1 MKKRILILTLA
12 ISVVLSALCVP
23 TAAAAGKTAMPKEYA
38 PVIEMYYS
46 IIYGNWY
53 VPLTAEDLMNMGACP
68 LLIEF
73 DEDEK
78 ESFGCCLEDING
90 DGTPELF
97 LGIDNTRL
105 LPIRQAHR
113 EAEPKE
119 KESYRDAWQNAKNA
133 LLQCG
138 KLLEEDDFA
147 GVLTGVIRAGIKD
160 MNPAV
165 VVIDVEQE
173 NLKISAYAKEGLFS
187 QHTAEK
193 AIDKL
198 LQAL

>member
-1 MKKRILILTLA
+1 MDTETINAYL
-12 ISVVLSALCVP
+12 
-23 TAAAAGKTAMPKEYA
+23 TAALAE
-38 PVIEMYYS
+38 S
-46 IIYGNWY
+46 
-53 VPLTAEDLMNMGACP
+53 TAENTPGFDRYMGVP
-68 LLIEF
+68 NPF
-73 DEDEK
+73 K
-78 ESFGCCLEDING
+78 GRG
-90 DGTPELF
+90 PELAARSA
-97 LGIDNTRL
+97 TRL
-105 LPIRQAHR
+105 LPIREAHC

-138 KLLEEDDFA
+138 KLLEEDDVA

-173 NLKISAYAKEGLFS
+173 TLKISAYAKEGLFS

>member
-1 MKKRILILTLA
+1 MDRETINAYL
-12 ISVVLSALCVP
+12 
-23 TAAAAGKTAMPKEYA
+23 TAALAE
-38 PVIEMYYS
+38 S
-46 IIYGNWY
+46 
-53 VPLTAEDLMNMGACP
+53 TAENTPGFERNMGIP
-68 LLIEF
+68 NPF
-73 DEDEK
+73 K
-78 ESFGCCLEDING
+78 GRG
-90 DGTPELF
+90 PELAARSA
-97 LGIDNTRL
+97 TKL

-113 EAEPKE
+113 EAEPRE
-119 KESYRDAWQNAKNA
+119 TGSYRDAWENAKNA

-165 VVIDVEQE
+165 IVIDVEQE

-193 AIDKL
+193 AIDRL

>member
-1 MKKRILILTLA
+1 MDRETINA
-12 ISVVLSALCVP
+12 CLSAALAES
-23 TAAAAGKTAMPKEYA
+23 AAENTPGFDRY
-38 PVIEMYYS
+38 
-46 IIYGNWY
+46 
-53 VPLTAEDLMNMGACP
+53 MGLP
-68 LLIEF
+68 NPF
-73 DEDEK
+73 K
-78 ESFGCCLEDING
+78 GRG
-90 DGTPELF
+90 PELAARSA
-97 LGIDNTRL
+97 TKL

-113 EAEPKE
+113 EAEPRE
-119 KESYRDAWQNAKNA
+119 KGSFRDARQNAKNA
-133 LLQCG
+133 LLRCG

-165 VVIDVEQE
+165 IVIDVEQE

-193 AIDKL
+193 AIDRP

>member
-1 MKKRILILTLA
+1 MDRETINAYLTDALA
-12 ISVVLSALCVP
+12 EI
-23 TAAAAGKTAMPKEYA
+23 
-38 PVIEMYYS
+38 
-46 IIYGNWY
+46 
-53 VPLTAEDLMNMGACP
+53 TAENTPGFDRYMGVP
-68 LLIEF
+68 DPF
-73 DEDEK
+73 K
-78 ESFGCCLEDING
+78 GRG
-90 DGTPELF
+90 PELAARSA
-97 LGIDNTRL
+97 TRL